1 MTTTAPEPSDVGAA
15 LERRLARQ
23 ERRRRWT
30 RRGAIGAAAVVLVGA
45 TFLAVHVA
53 VRSGARPVRVL
64 GEPPFALPSPAAGCT
79 GAVTL
84 GDGAVRIPI
93 TFSRSGATAQ
103 MSVGV
108 CLDGHGPYPFIID
121 TGAAFSAVD
130 APLAARLDLP
140 EVGAPQRFAGVGCT
154 GDEQLEELASWSMAG
169 VPLAGQA
176 VAVQAFP
183 GMGGAREPM
192 GLLGADVL
200 SRFGAV
206 RFDFVA
212 GTLTV
217 PGLEGAAPT
226 GTSTV
231 HGPLSVPL
239 PPTLVSGQPK
249 WVVGLD
255 ESLAPTYF
263 VVATPV
269 QFGDNDGTAEFGV
282 DTGSSR
288 SLVDAS
294 LNAVLK
300 LARTDLAQAVTTV
313 CSRITVP
320 LVASRQWSIG
330 AAGLAPSLIG
340 SIDLGS
346 LRRSGIDGLLGLD
359 QLSRFEY
366 AVLDF
371 SGAQLALGPRIGLR
385 TP

>member
-1 MTTTAPEPSDVGAA
+1 V
-15 LERRLARQ
+15 
-23 ERRRRWT
+23 
-30 RRGAIGAAAVVLVGA
+30 AVTL
-45 TFLAVHVA
+45 LAVHVA
-53 VRSGARPVRVL
+53 VRSGGRPLHVL
-64 GEPPFALPSPAAGCT
+64 GEPSFALPSPAAGCV
-79 GAVTL
+79 GAVAV
-84 GDGAVRIPI
+84 GDGALRIPI
-93 TFSRSGATAQ
+93 TFSRSGAAAQ

-108 CLDGHGPYPFIID
+108 CLDGQGPYPFIID
-121 TGAAFSAVD
+121 TGAATSAVD
-130 APLAARLDLP
+130 ARLAARLDLP
-140 EVGAPQRFAGVGCT
+140 KVGAPQRFAGVGCT
-154 GDEQLEELASWSMAG
+154 GDEQLEEVASWSMAG
-169 VPLAGQA
+169 VRLAGQD

-206 RFDFVA
+206 RFDFAA

-217 PGLEGAAPT
+217 PGFEGPAPR
-226 GTSTV
+226 GASTV

-239 PPTLVSGQPK
+239 PPTVRRGQPK

-255 ESLAPTYF
+255 ESLGPTYS

-269 QFGDNDGTAEFGV
+269 QFSGADGTVEFAV

-288 SLVDAS
+288 TLVDAS
-294 LNAVLK
+294 LRAVLHP
-300 LARTDLAQAVTTV
+300 ASTDLAQRVTTV

-320 LVASRQWSIG
+320 LVGSRQWSIG
-330 AAGLAPSLIG
+330 AVGLAPSLIG

-359 QLSRFEY
+359 QLSRFDY

-371 SGAQLALGPRIGLR
+371 SGAQLAFGPRIDPR